1 MIRFGECFDLGEKLE
16 NWVNI
21 LFSLFVFFF
30 FEASR
35 IFEGTYALMKIQTC
49 GNTKEE
55 GYNDERD

>member
-30 FEASR
+30 EASR

-49 GNTKEE
+49 GKTKEE